1 MRYSSFCQRITGDG
15 AAAWDTHMQAAIDYK
30 NGADVIVMSVGDP
43 DMDTPVAVVNA
54 AVAALRGG
62 DTHYEEV
69 NGKAALRSAI
79 AHRHQERTGQVTGAD
94 DVMVFSGGQNALFA
108 SLLCVLEAGDEA
120 IILEPAYVTYE
131 ASIQA
136 TGATLVR
143 VSQTAESGFR
153 PDIQAL
159 VQAITPATRLILL
172 TSPNNPTGVVLNQ
185 SEIKAI
191 AELAIKHDLWVITD
205 DVYSELVF
213 EGEYCA
219 MASIPAMT
227 ERLVSL
233 GSLSKSHAMTGWRT
247 GWAIAPPAL
256 IGHFYNTALTMLY
269 GLPGFIQAGGIC
281 ALTDAWDKRL
291 QMREIYAGR
300 REISLNL
307 LRDIP
312 KIQPLSPQAGM
323 FMLVD
328 IRETGLSSQDFVD
341 QLYQQQGVRVLSASA
356 FGACAEGF
364 VRISFALDEKEL
376 AEGLHRIG
384 EFVAS
389 L

>member
-1 MRYSSFCQRITGDG
+1 MHYSSFCQRITGDG
-15 AAAWDTHMQAAIDYK
+15 AAAWDTHMQAVIDYK

-43 DMDTPVAVVNA
+43 DMDTPVAVVDA
-54 AVAALRGG
+54 AVTALRAG
-62 DTHYEEV
+62 DTHYEVV
-69 NGKAALRSAI
+69 NGKAALRTAI
-79 AHRHQERTGQVTGAD
+79 AQRHQERTGQPVTAD

-108 SLLCVLEAGDEA
+108 SLLCLLGVGDEA

-143 VSQTAESGFR
+143 VSQSPEAGFR
-153 PDIQAL
+153 PDIAAL
-159 VQAITPATRLILL
+159 AQAITSATRLLLL

-185 SEIKAI
+185 QEIKAI
-191 AELAIKHDLWVITD
+191 AELAIEHDLWVVTD

-219 MASIPAMT
+219 MASIPEMA

-269 GLPGFIQAGGIC
+269 GLPGFVQAGGIC
-281 ALTDAWDKRL
+281 ALTDAWGERL
-291 QMREIYAGR
+291 QMRAIYAGR
-300 REISLNL
+300 REVSLKL
-307 LRDIP
+307 LRGMPNIIP
-312 KIQPLSPQAGM
+312 LAPQAGM
-323 FMLVD
+323 FMMVD
-328 IRETGLSSQDFVD
+328 IRQTGLISQAFVD
-341 QLYQQQGVRVLSASA
+341 QLYQQQGVSVLSASA

-364 VRISFALDEKEL
+364 VRISFALDDQEL
-376 AEGLHRIG
+376 AEGMRRIG

>member
-1 MRYSSFCQRITGDG
+1 MHYSSFCQRITGDG
-15 AAAWDTHMQAAIDYK
+15 AAAWNTHMQAVIDYK

-43 DMDTPVAVVNA
+43 DMDTPVAVVDA
-54 AVAALRGG
+54 AVTALRAG
-62 DTHYEEV
+62 DTHYEVV
-69 NGKAALRSAI
+69 NGKAALRTAI
-79 AHRHQERTGQVTGAD
+79 AQRHQERTGQPVTAD

-108 SLLCVLEAGDEA
+108 SLLCLLGAGDEA

-143 VSQTAESGFR
+143 VSQSPEAGFR
-153 PDIQAL
+153 PDIAAL
-159 VQAITPATRLILL
+159 AQAITSATRLLLL

-185 SEIKAI
+185 QEIKAI
-191 AELAIKHDLWVITD
+191 AELAIEHDLWVVTD

-219 MASIPAMT
+219 MASIPEMA

-247 GWAIAPPAL
+247 GWAIAPPDL
-256 IGHFYNTALTMLY
+256 IGYFYNTALTMLY
-269 GLPGFIQAGGIC
+269 GLPGFVQAGGIC
-281 ALTDAWDKRL
+281 ALTDAWGERL
-291 QMREIYAGR
+291 KMRAIYAGR
-300 REISLNL
+300 REISLKL
-307 LRDIP
+307 LRGMPNIIP
-312 KIQPLSPQAGM
+312 LAPQAGM
-323 FMLVD
+323 FMMVD
-328 IRETGLSSQDFVD
+328 IRQTGLTSQAFVD
-341 QLYQQQGVRVLSASA
+341 QLYQQQGVSVLSASA

-364 VRISFALDEKEL
+364 VRISFVLDDQEL
-376 AEGLHRIG
+376 AEGMRRIG

>member
-213 EGEYCA
+213 EGE
-219 MASIPAMT
+219 
-227 ERLVSL
+227 
-233 GSLSKSHAMTGWRT
+233 
-247 GWAIAPPAL
+247 
-256 IGHFYNTALTMLY
+256 
-269 GLPGFIQAGGIC
+269 
-281 ALTDAWDKRL
+281 
-291 QMREIYAGR
+291 
-300 REISLNL
+300 
-307 LRDIP
+307 
-312 KIQPLSPQAGM
+312 
-323 FMLVD
+323 
-328 IRETGLSSQDFVD
+328 
-341 QLYQQQGVRVLSASA
+341 
-356 FGACAEGF
+356 
-364 VRISFALDEKEL
+364 
-376 AEGLHRIG
+376 
-384 EFVAS
+384 
-389 L
+389 

>member
-312 KIQPLSPQAGM
+312 KIQPLAPQAGM

-328 IRETGLSSQDFVD
+328 IRETGLSSQAFVD
-341 QLYQQQGVRVLSASA
+341 QLYQQQGVSVLSASA

-364 VRISFALDEKEL
+364 VRISFALDDKEL
-376 AEGLHRIG
+376 AEGLRRIG
-384 EFVAS
+384 VFVAS

>member
-43 DMDTPVAVVNA
+43 DMDTPSAVVEA
-54 AVAALRGG
+54 AVEALRGG

-69 NGKAALRSAI
+69 NGKLALRTAI
-79 AHRHQERTGQVTGAD
+79 AHRHQQRTGQVVTAA

-108 SLLCVLEAGDEA
+108 SLLCLLEAGDEA

-131 ASIQA
+131 ASVQA

-143 VSQTAESGFR
+143 VNQSPESGFR
-153 PDIQAL
+153 PDIEAL
-159 VQAITPATRLILL
+159 AQAITPATRLILL

-185 SEIKAI
+185 QEIKAI
-191 AELAIKHDLWVITD
+191 ADLAIKHDLWVVTD

-213 EGEYCA
+213 EGQYCA
-219 MASIPAMT
+219 MASIPAMA

-247 GWAIAPPAL
+247 GWAIAPSAL

-269 GLPGFIQAGGIC
+269 GLPGFVQAGGIC
-281 ALTDAWDKRL
+281 ALTDAWHERL
-291 QMREIYAGR
+291 QMRAIYAGR
-300 REISLNL
+300 REISLKMFAQ
-307 LRDIP
+307 IP
-312 KIQPLSPQAGM
+312 KLKALAPQAGM
-323 FMLVD
+323 FMMVD
-328 IRETGLSSQDFVD
+328 IRQTGLSSQAFVD
-341 QLYQQQGVRVLSASA
+341 QLYQQHGVSVLSASA

-364 VRISFALDEKEL
+364 VRISFALSDNEL
-376 AEGLHRIG
+376 EEGLRRIG
-384 EFVAS
+384 KFVAS